1 MVKRDG
7 VTFRGTRDGVLVVLD
22 EDVGYE
28 ALKQRLVERL
38 EESGTFFQGSRVI
51 LDTGSRTFGPAE
63 LVDLEEMMSERFGV
77 HLEKVVHGHNAARSA
92 EVERVSAPA
101 AASPAK
107 PIEEG
112 EARQTLLIR
121 RTLRSGQRIGYE
133 GNVVVL
139 GDANP
144 GSEIVAAGD
153 IIVVGAL
160 RGVAH
165 AGASGNG
172 GAIVAALRL
181 APTQLRIAGRIAIPP
196 DETANPGRPE
206 MARLSDG
213 GIIVEA
219 MSWVAG
225 G

>member
-1 MVKRDG
+1 MKRDG

-22 EDVGYE
+22 EEIGFE
-28 ALKQRLVERL
+28 ALKQRLAERL
-38 EESGTFFQGSRVI
+38 EESGSFFQGSRVI
-51 LDTGSRTFGPAE
+51 LDTGSRTLGPAE

-77 HLEKVVHGHNAARSA
+77 HLEKVVHGHSASRPA
-92 EVERVSAPA
+92 EVEYVSAPA
-101 AASPAK
+101 PKQAV
-107 PIEEG
+107 EEA
-112 EARQTLLIR
+112 ESRQTLLIR
-121 RTLRSGQRIGYE
+121 RTLRSGQRIGYD

-144 GSEIVAAGD
+144 GSEIVATGD
-153 IIVVGAL
+153 IIVVGSL

-165 AGASGNG
+165 AGASGDE
-172 GAIVAALRL
+172 GAVVAALRL
-181 APTQLRIAGRIAIPP
+181 APTQLRIAGRIARPP
-196 DETANPGRPE
+196 EEISNPGRPE